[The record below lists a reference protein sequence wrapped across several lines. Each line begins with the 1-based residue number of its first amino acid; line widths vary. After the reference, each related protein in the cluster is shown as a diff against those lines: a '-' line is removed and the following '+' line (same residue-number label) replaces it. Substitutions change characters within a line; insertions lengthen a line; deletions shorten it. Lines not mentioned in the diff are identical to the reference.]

1 MSLRAIVVTGTC
13 LVAAFAAGCGSGG
26 TAQEGGE
33 VPDIEVVPSGGT
45 SSGAP
50 AATQP
55 PPAPTTEGGTT
66 SEAATPPP
74 ASGPAKCQ
82 TAQLRIEFGQG
93 NADMQGAHLPLRFTN
108 TGQAACTL
116 QGAPGVSYVTG
127 DSGEQVGEPAT
138 RDVNGPLVTLN
149 PGETASAG
157 VFLSSAPQ
165 KTPDCQQVPV
175 RGLRIYPPDNTAAAF
190 VPDDT
195 YACAPPLNGP
205 FLRVGPVKPGPDNTD
220 A

>member
-1 MSLRAIVVTGTC
+1 MSLRTIVVTGAC

-26 TAQEGGE
+26 SDQGGGQ
-33 VPDIEVVPSGGT
+33 VPSIEVVPSDGT
-45 SSGAP
+45 SGTSGQAP
-50 AATQP
+50 TGSQP
-55 PPAPTTEGGTT
+55 PPATTTPEP
-66 SEAATPPP
+66 ATPPP
-74 ASGPAKCQ
+74 ASGPAQCQ
-82 TAQLRIEFGQG
+82 TAQLKIEFGQG
-93 NADMQGAHLPLRFTN
+93 NADMQGAHMPLRFTN

-127 DSGEQVGEPAT
+127 DNGEQVGEPAT

-175 RGLRIYPPDNTAAAF
+175 RGLRIYPPGNTAAAF